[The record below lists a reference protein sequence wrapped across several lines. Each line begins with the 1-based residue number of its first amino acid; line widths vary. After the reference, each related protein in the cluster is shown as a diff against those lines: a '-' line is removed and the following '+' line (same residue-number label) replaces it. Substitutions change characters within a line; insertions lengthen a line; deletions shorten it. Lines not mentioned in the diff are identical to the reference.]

1 MAQRVVGREA
11 ELAVGET
18 FLDAVPS
25 APVALILEGEAGI
38 GKTTVWRELV
48 EAASHRSYR
57 VLRCQPAA
65 SEAKLSYS
73 GISDLLG
80 DAADDVLPL
89 LPAPQREALEIA
101 LLRAEPRKGAGD
113 PRTTATALL
122 SALHELARKAPVVV
136 AVDDVQWLDGP
147 SARALEFAARR
158 LGELPVALLLSLR
171 TPHGPGVPL
180 VLDRALPEDRL
191 HRTPVGPLT
200 LPALHRLLKKRL
212 GFAPPRPTLIQIE
225 RAAGGNPF
233 FALELARA
241 LPADGSRPPTGPL
254 PVPETLRQVLE
265 DRIAQLP
272 AATRAALLVASA
284 LSDATVALVE
294 SATERTDARMLEAAE
309 ESGVIE
315 TEAGTVRFV
324 HPLLP
329 SLAYSLAPASERRRV
344 HRRLGELV
352 ADVEQ
357 RARHLALS
365 ADGPDEEVAGALE
378 RAGEHAALR
387 GAPDAAAELLEQARR
402 LTPAEHVEDGGRR
415 TVVAAEFHF
424 HAGDRHRARTLLEE
438 VLAGTPAGPVR
449 ADALRLLGEVRYHD
463 DSFPEAIA
471 LFEEALEHVE
481 DVPRLT
487 APIEL
492 GLVYAFVGA
501 VNYPGAEPHARRALE
516 QTEALGEPG
525 LLAQA
530 LAVNALVDLFLGRG
544 LDEDKLERALE
555 LEDVSRAV
563 AIQLRPSMVAATLF
577 FYSGQLDRA
586 HALYSALHER
596 VIERGEESHLPV
608 LTAHMAWLQ
617 CWRGDFEAAAQVA
630 REGLEASLLVGSER
644 SEEHTS
650 ELQSHHDLVCR
661 LLLEKKKKKKKNT
674 KLKNK
679 KKTKK
684 IKT

>member
-122 SALHELARKAPVVV
+122 SALHQLAREAPVVV
-136 AVDDVQWLDGP
+136 AVDDVQWLDGS

-324 HPLLP
+324 HPLLS

-378 RAGEHAALR
+378 QAGEHAALR

-402 LTPAEHVEDGGRR
+402 LTPAELVEDAGRRPVAGRCASAPRRGALPRRQLPRGDRALRGGARARRGRAAAHCSDRARPRLRVRRGGQLPGGRAACAAR
-415 TVVAAEFHF
+415 ARADGGARRARVAGAGARGQRARRPVPRPRPRRGQARARARARGREPRGCDSAAAEHGRRDAVLLLRSARPGPRALFRPAR
-424 HAGDRHRARTLLEE
+424 AGDRARRGEPSAGPDRSHGLAP
-438 VLAGTPAGPVR
+438 VLAR
-449 ADALRLLGEVRYHD
+449 
-463 DSFPEAIA
+463 
-471 LFEEALEHVE
+471 
-481 DVPRLT
+481 
-487 APIEL
+487 
-492 GLVYAFVGA
+492 
-501 VNYPGAEPHARRALE
+501 
-516 QTEALGEPG
+516 
-525 LLAQA
+525 
-530 LAVNALVDLFLGRG
+530 
-544 LDEDKLERALE
+544 
-555 LEDVSRAV
+555 
-563 AIQLRPSMVAATLF
+563 
-577 FYSGQLDRA
+577 
-586 HALYSALHER
+586 
-596 VIERGEESHLPV
+596 
-608 LTAHMAWLQ
+608 
-617 CWRGDFEAAAQVA
+617 
-630 REGLEASLLVGSER
+630 
-644 SEEHTS
+644 
-650 ELQSHHDLVCR
+650 
-661 LLLEKKKKKKKNT
+661 
-674 KLKNK
+674 
-679 KKTKK
+679 
-684 IKT
+684 